1 MQVRSLTPI
10 RVGRE
15 KSIVKTKSPYLLIVE
30 DNPADSFWLKRELKK
45 AEFGMSVTL
54 LADGQ
59 RALQFLSECD
69 SLPAA
74 LFLDLHL
81 PGESGLHVLRT
92 IRLSPTLNKIIV
104 FVLDGSSSPKEI
116 TECEQLGVAGFL
128 DKPVSQYDLAN
139 VVLPRICEHPSA

>member
-1 MQVRSLTPI
+1 MLNAPFELH
-10 RVGRE
+10 G
-15 KSIVKTKSPYLLIVE
+15 KGLFVKTKSPYLLVVE
-30 DNPADSFWLKRELKK
+30 DNPADSFWLKREIKK
-45 AEFGMSVTL
+45 AELGMSVTF

-69 SLPAA
+69 SLPSA

-104 FVLDGSSSPKEI
+104 FVLDGSRSPKKI

-128 DKPVSQYDLAN
+128 DKPVTKHDLAN
-139 VVLPRICEHPSA
+139 VVLPRIRVDSLP